1 MQVFISSRLLILSSF
16 LCCIYASSVIAIDN
30 PEDVYD
36 QALAE
41 KLGADDY
48 GMRSYVLVILK
59 TGPAKITDKAEYN
72 KIFRGHFANMKRL
85 AKQKKLVLAGPF
97 MDAGDSRGLYIF
109 NVETIAQAKKLVD
122 TDPAVTAAVFVAEY
136 KKYYGSAALMM
147 VNDIH
152 QRIQKIKIE

>member
-1 MQVFISSRLLILSSF
+1 MQVFKLCRLLLLSSF
-16 LCCIYASSVIAIDN
+16 LCCIYVSSVIATDN
-30 PEDVYD
+30 PKDVYD

-59 TGPAKITDKAEYN
+59 TGPAKITDKAQYN

-85 AKQKKLVLAGPF
+85 ATQKKLLLAGPF

-109 NVETIAQAKKLVD
+109 NVETIEQAKKLVE
-122 TDPAVTAAVFVAEY
+122 TDPAVAAHVFVAEY
-136 KKYYGSAALMM
+136 RKYYGSAALMM
-147 VNDIH
+147 VNQIH
-152 QRIQKIKIE
+152 NKIQKIAIE